1 MESSS
6 SKHSNVHNMVHN
18 MVTIWYTIPYTDG
31 VHNTVHRYGT
41 HTQYGT
47 QMVHNTVHIGKRM
60 VYITIWYTDGVR
72 NTVPDGVH
80 NTVHRWNTYTI
91 WYKNIENSW
100 QRLTVKIIVILFL
113 GSSTSWNKK
122 CITTILC
129 KIFIQPS
136 PAHFSCIEC
145 TTVCGNMGGIPS
157 STKTQNGT

>member
-1 MESSS
+1 MCNIWYYSVWWTWVESSSS
-6 SKHSNVHNMVHN
+6 SKHSNVHNMV
-18 MVTIWYTIPYTDG
+18 TIWYTIRYTDG
-31 VHNTVHRYGT
+31 VHNMVHR
-41 HTQYGT
+41 HRHDTQYGT
-47 QMVHNTVHIGKRM
+47 RM

-113 GSSTSWNKK
+113 SSSTSWNKK